1 MTISILATQ
10 PAAALEEGG
19 QELEPPE
26 LLHTAGLHLSESTA
40 NWGTQREQK
49 GPEAACAH

>member
-10 PAAALEEGG
+10 PPAALAEGG
-19 QELEPPE
+19 QELEPPG
-26 LLHTAGLHLSESTA
+26 LVHTAGLHLSESAA
-40 NWGTQREQK
+40 NWGIQREQK